1 MTLKELLEHNEKA
14 QAYQDSLTLNEQIE
28 LAAGTLM
35 LSSGMGSVGAVK
47 TFNNQKTLIYNQ
59 LAGNLD
65 STMLYLD
72 TLKKN
77 TSDPSTIEQITKA
90 QQFAFNVA
98 KAVRLSPSDVTG
110 AEVDLLMEKTELLK
124 EKDNTDSAFHKP
136 INNKIAELDKQIVE
150 RSSKDNPFEEFS
162 SKMLVKDVR
171 FIPISALLGDNV
183 VNRSKNMDWY
193 QGPTLMYL
201 LETIHIAG
209 DENHVDCR
217 LPIQYVIRP
226 QKDEFHDYRGYA
238 GRISGGIFK
247 PGDKVLVLPSGFSSK
262 IKSVDT
268 FDGPVEEAFAPM
280 SVTVTLED
288 DIDISRGDMI
298 VRENNVPEVGQD
310 IDVMVCWLNSKPLQ
324 LNGKYAIKHTTK
336 DVRCIVKEVKYR
348 ININTLHR
356 DEENKEI
363 KMNDI
368 GRVTLRT
375 TSPLFYDE
383 YTKNRITGSLVLIDE
398 ATNVTV
404 GAAMIH

>member
-1 MTLKELLEHNEKA
+1 
-14 QAYQDSLTLNEQIE
+14 
-28 LAAGTLM
+28 
-35 LSSGMGSVGAVK
+35 
-47 TFNNQKTLIYNQ
+47 
-59 LAGNLD
+59 
-65 STMLYLD
+65 
-72 TLKKN
+72 
-77 TSDPSTIEQITKA
+77 
-90 QQFAFNVA
+90 
-98 KAVRLSPSDVTG
+98 
-110 AEVDLLMEKTELLK
+110 
-124 EKDNTDSAFHKP
+124 
-136 INNKIAELDKQIVE
+136 
-150 RSSKDNPFEEFS
+150 
-162 SKMLVKDVR
+162 
-171 FIPISALLGDNV
+171 
-183 VNRSKNMDWY
+183 MDWY

-268 FDGPVEEAFAPM
+268 FEGPVEEAFAPM

-383 YTKNRITGSLVLIDE
+383 YTKNRITGSLVIIDE